1 MKTSVIEVRDMLSVL
16 SVLDVEKRIG
26 DVPGVE
32 NVTVNHGPGTA
43 TVRYD
48 ETRLDIADIK
58 SDVRQR
64 GFESA
69 EPDEATP
76 VAAAPTPAIAPVP
89 SPVAPESAGP
99 QGPEQKDK
107 AASAAAP
114 PAAASG
120 PKPPASPPV
129 AASVPEAAP
138 APGVAAA
145 KGPLVLA
152 LDAVTATLLQ
162 VGGKG
167 ASLARMARA
176 GFPVPPGIL
185 ITTEAYRAFV
195 DTNALQESIVALAKD
210 ATRPTEH
217 TSADIRALFEGASI
231 PPEVVGEIQRVYADL
246 TRATEDASPLAV
258 RSTAT
263 AEDLPGASFAGQHDS
278 FLNIRGEQALLDAV
292 KRCWSSL
299 WTARA
304 LEYRARQGIEPS
316 GVWMAVIVQRMVD
329 AESSGVLFT
338 ANPLTGARDEIVLD
352 ASWGLGE
359 AIVGGSVTPDHIVAD
374 KMTDAIRE
382 IKIGD
387 KAVMTTLSDA
397 GTVESRVDESKR
409 RAQVLS
415 AGQVTE
421 LVTLGRAI
429 EALYGSPQ
437 DIEWCQANQKIYI
450 VQARPIT
457 ALPPA
462 PVPWPSP
469 IPGAKWM
476 KDVQTAEW
484 AKEPPSPLGA
494 TTTFVTMS
502 DARERTRSFPPV
514 PKHHAP
520 WSTLI
525 NGWLYQ
531 RADHKVPSLLGFMLG
546 MYMRF
551 VFKPLNGHAR
561 VERRWPNRLA
571 ALAEL
576 EQTDIKAQSDVELRA
591 YSERVLD
598 ALSWWWVE
606 LVWFAAI
613 GRQSAQMLDSLH
625 LTGLTASGALFRGN
639 DSLLLDGE
647 RALRKAAQDPA
658 AVKDYLARFGHTVES
673 ADPIHPT
680 LCESP
685 EHLKVQLA
693 AASRADVGP
702 DERLVKT
709 QKERQAVEQTV
720 RKLKGLRAR
729 LARRMIFTGQTHAAH
744 TDNAVFHF
752 QRVLAAVR
760 AAFLE
765 AGWRLVRAGHLQQ
778 ADDVFYLERDE
789 VWAGADSFKTTV
801 IVRRIFRD
809 QHKRLAPP
817 PFVPPAFDP
826 LWVKDPLA
834 KMMPPAQRSAMFGR
848 GVGDRD
854 GKRVLVGSPSSPGR
868 AQGVARV
875 ISGPGDFARFN
886 QGDVLVAQATSPIW
900 TPLLGIAAAAVTEV
914 GGPFAHAAIVAREFG
929 IPLVDGATDATRVI
943 TDGATIVVDGTA
955 GIVEL

>member
-1 MKTSVIEVRDMLSVL
+1 MNPE
-16 SVLDVEKRIG
+16 
-26 DVPGVE
+26 PGNPWFV
-32 NVTVNHGPGTA
+32 
-43 TVRYD
+43 
-48 ETRLDIADIK
+48 
-58 SDVRQR
+58 
-64 GFESA
+64 
-69 EPDEATP
+69 
-76 VAAAPTPAIAPVP
+76 
-89 SPVAPESAGP
+89 
-99 QGPEQKDK
+99 
-107 AASAAAP
+107 
-114 PAAASG
+114 
-120 PKPPASPPV
+120 
-129 AASVPEAAP
+129 
-138 APGVAAA
+138 
-145 KGPLVLA
+145 A
-152 LDAVTATLLQ
+152 LDNGPATIAK

-167 ASLARMARA
+167 FSLARMARA
-176 GFPVPPGIL
+176 GFPVPPGFL
-185 ITTEAYRAFV
+185 ITTEAYRAFI
-195 DTNALQESIVALAKD
+195 DANALQASIVALAKD
-210 ATRPTEH
+210 ATRSSED
-217 TSADIRALFEGASI
+217 TSKEIRELFGPAPI
-231 PPEVVGEIQRVYADL
+231 PPDVLHEIQRAYAEL
-246 TRATEDASPLAV
+246 TQASADTSPLAV

-278 FLNIRGEQALLDAV
+278 FLNVRGEQALLDAV

-316 GVWMAVIVQRMVD
+316 SVWMAVVVQQMVA
-329 AESSGVLFT
+329 AEAAGVLFT
-338 ANPLTGARDEIVLD
+338 ANPMTGARDEIVLD

-359 AIVGGSVTPDHIVAD
+359 AIVGGLVTPDHIVAD
-374 KMTDAIRE
+374 KATDAIRE

-387 KAVMTTLSDA
+387 KAVMTTLSDT
-397 GTVESRVDESKR
+397 GTVERKVDENKR

-415 AGQVTE
+415 ASQITE
-421 LVTLGRAI
+421 LVTFGRAI
-429 EALYGSPQ
+429 ESLYGAPQ
-437 DIEWCQANQKIYI
+437 DIEWCQANDSFYI

-494 TTTFVTMS
+494 TTTFATMI
-502 DARERTRSFPPV
+502 DARETARTFPPI

-531 RADHKVPSLLGFMLG
+531 RADHKVMSLIGSMLSI
-546 MYMRF
+546 YARF
-551 VFKPLNGHAR
+551 LFKPMNGHLR
-561 VERRWPNRLA
+561 VKRRWESRLA
-571 ALAEL
+571 ALTEL
-576 EQTDIKAQSDVELRA
+576 EKIDLSTQSDTQLHA
-591 YSERVLD
+591 YSDRVLD

-606 LVWFAAI
+606 VTWFAAI
-613 GRQSAQMLDSLH
+613 GRLSAQMLDSLH
-625 LTGLTASGALFRGN
+625 LPGLTASGALFRGN

-647 RALRKAAQDPA
+647 RALRTAAQVPA
-658 AVKDYLARFGHTVES
+658 TVKDYLARFGHTVES

-680 LCESP
+680 LRESP
-685 EHLKVQLA
+685 EHLRVQLA
-693 AASRADVGP
+693 AASRTDVGP

-709 QKERQAVEQTV
+709 QKERQAAEQLV
-720 RKLKGLRAR
+720 RQLKGLRAR
-729 LARRMIFTGQTHAAH
+729 LARGMIFTGQTHAAH

-760 AAFLE
+760 ATFLE
-765 AGWRLVRAGHLQQ
+765 AGRRLVRAGHLEQ

-789 VWAGADSFKTTV
+789 VWAGADTFKTTV
-801 IVRRIFRD
+801 VVRRIFRD

-817 PFVPPAFDP
+817 PFVPPASDP
-826 LWVKDPLA
+826 LWVKDPLV
-834 KMMPPAQRSAMFGR
+834 KMMPPAQRTAMFGR

-868 AQGVARV
+868 AQGIARV
-875 ISGPGDFARFN
+875 ISGPEDFARFN

-943 TDGATIVVDGTA
+943 ADGATIVVDGTA

>member
-1 MKTSVIEVRDMLSVL
+1 
-16 SVLDVEKRIG
+16 
-26 DVPGVE
+26 
-32 NVTVNHGPGTA
+32 
-43 TVRYD
+43 
-48 ETRLDIADIK
+48 
-58 SDVRQR
+58 
-64 GFESA
+64 
-69 EPDEATP
+69 
-76 VAAAPTPAIAPVP
+76 
-89 SPVAPESAGP
+89 
-99 QGPEQKDK
+99 
-107 AASAAAP
+107 
-114 PAAASG
+114 
-120 PKPPASPPV
+120 
-129 AASVPEAAP
+129 
-138 APGVAAA
+138 
-145 KGPLVLA
+145 LA
-152 LDAVTATLLQ
+152 LHDVTATLPR

-176 GFPVPPGIL
+176 GFPVPSGFL
-185 ITTEAYRAFV
+185 ITTDAYRAFV
-195 DTNALQESIVALAKD
+195 ETNALQASIVALAKD
-210 ATRPTEH
+210 TARPREQ
-217 TSADIRALFEGASI
+217 TSTDIRALFERASI
-231 PPEVVGEIQRVYADL
+231 PPDVVHEIQRVYAEL
-246 TRATEDASPLAV
+246 TQATGDASPVAV

-304 LEYRARQGIEPS
+304 LEYRARQEIGPS
-316 GVWMAVIVQRMVD
+316 GVWMAVIVQQMVA

-338 ANPLTGARDEIVLD
+338 ANPLTGARDEIVLS

-359 AIVGGSVTPDHIVAD
+359 AIVGGLVTPDHIVAD
-374 KMTDAIRE
+374 KTTDAIRE

-387 KAVMTTLSDA
+387 KAVMTTLSDI
-397 GTVESRVDESKR
+397 GTVETQVEKSKR

-415 AGQVTE
+415 ADQVTE

-429 EALYGSPQ
+429 ESLYGAPQ

-494 TTTFVTMS
+494 ATTFATMIE
-502 DARERTRSFPPV
+502 ARERTRTFI

-531 RADHKVPSLLGFMLG
+531 RADHKAPSLVGSVLYL
-546 MYMRF
+546 YLRF
-551 VFKPLNGHAR
+551 VFKPLNGHTR
-561 VERRWPNRLA
+561 VERRWPSRLT
-571 ALAEL
+571 ALTEL
-576 EQTDIKAQSDVELRA
+576 EHIEVDGQSDVELRVH
-591 YSERVLD
+591 SGRVLD
-598 ALSWWWVE
+598 ELSWWWVE
-606 LVWFAAI
+606 VVWFAAI
-613 GRQSAQMLDSLH
+613 GRLSAQLLDALH
-625 LTGLTASGALFRGN
+625 LPGFTDSGALFRGN

-647 RALRKAAQDPA
+647 RALRKAARAPD
-658 AVKDYLARFGHTVES
+658 AVSDYLAQFGHAVES

-680 LCESP
+680 LRESP
-685 EHLKVQLA
+685 ETLKAQLA
-693 AASRADVGP
+693 AASRTDVGP

-709 QKERQAVEQTV
+709 QKERQAAEQTV
-720 RKLKGLRAR
+720 RQLRGLRAH
-729 LARRMIFTGQTHAAH
+729 LARGMIFTGQTHAAH

-760 AAFLE
+760 ATLLE
-765 AGWRLVRAGHLQQ
+765 AGRRLVRTGHLQQ

-789 VWAGADSFKTTV
+789 VWAGAESFKTTV

-817 PFVPPAFDP
+817 PFVPPASDP
-826 LWVKDPLA
+826 LWVKDPLI
-834 KMMPPAQRSAMFGR
+834 KMMSHDQRSAMFGR
-848 GVGDRD
+848 GAGDRD

-868 AQGVARV
+868 AQGIARV
-875 ISGPGDFARFN
+875 ISGPEDFSRFN
-886 QGDVLVAQATSPIW
+886 PGDVLVATATSPIW

-929 IPLVDGATDATRVI
+929 IPLVDGAIDATRVI
-943 TDGATIVVDGTA
+943 TDGAPIVVDGTA